1 MGPAVKTIGAS
12 AFANTKLT
20 YLDLSEA
27 TSLVEIGKSAFSET
41 NLAGTLMIPSTVTQ
55 IGSDAFYYTGLTG
68 LDLSKATSL
77 VEIGDRAF
85 LGATNLAGTLAVPN
99 TVTTIGTG
107 AFANTNLDL
116 SKATSPYYGT
126 PTSPYGRLVHLA
138 QEAGTYPVLVSPG
151 MLAAVL

>member
-1 MGPAVKTIGAS
+1 MISNTVTTIG
-12 AFANTKLT
+12 
-20 YLDLSEA
+20 
-27 TSLVEIGKSAFSET
+27 
-41 NLAGTLMIPSTVTQ
+41 P
-55 IGSDAFYYTGLTG
+55 DAFYYTGLTG

-107 AFANTNLDL
+107 AFANTKLDLFANTNLDL